1 MKKMNKRT
9 TNSLAIEDFQ
19 KDNNIAFGILYKK
32 YFGYT
37 RKFVLENKGNL
48 EDAEDVFQDA
58 LIILYEKLYDDH
70 FKAYTCLAN
79 YVTGI
84 SKNLWLK
91 KLRNR
96 NFSVEVY
103 ESYYFENNYSPRNSC
118 ATGNN
123 EFSAMT
129 SLYSIYNNCTSNLYV
144 NNTYPESIFNL
155 FNNRV
160 SKDVYKELKLMSLD
174 DFR

>member
-1 MKKMNKRT
+1 MNKRT

-96 NFSVEVY
+96 NFSVEV
-103 ESYYFENNYSPRNSC
+103 
-118 ATGNN
+118 
-123 EFSAMT
+123 
-129 SLYSIYNNCTSNLYV
+129 
-144 NNTYPESIFNL
+144 
-155 FNNRV
+155 
-160 SKDVYKELKLMSLD
+160 
-174 DFR
+174 